1 MVFDR
6 VGNVYLVDTDQ
17 KANSR
22 VLKLSPDGK
31 KLAEWRVFA
40 YTAGVRNGPEG
51 IAVAHNGDFLVTDA
65 GAGRVL
71 ELTPDG
77 RIYGT
82 LGGPKQTFTDL
93 GHIAVDRDGN
103 VYVAQAEPNS
113 IQVFSAEGTL
123 VTTWHRDR
131 GSAAD
136 QWGGPESIAVLGGN
150 DLVVEDWH
158 NRRIEILSAQG
169 RTIQIFGRAG
179 RGPGE
184 FVDTAGLYVDSAGR
198 IYVADIAL
206 HRIQIFDRNGDLV
219 SSIANTQDHHLF
231 DVGPGGVAVDEFG
244 NFYSPDGLSI
254 VKYSLEGRLLAR
266 WR

>member
-1 MVFDR
+1 
-6 VGNVYLVDTDQ
+6 
-17 KANSR
+17 
-22 VLKLSPDGK
+22 
-31 KLAEWRVFA
+31 
-40 YTAGVRNGPEG
+40 
-51 IAVAHNGDFLVTDA
+51 LVTDA

-71 ELTPDG
+71 ELAPDG
-77 RIYGT
+77 RIDGA
-82 LGGPKQTFTDL
+82 LGGPNERFTDL

-103 VYVAQAEPNS
+103 IYVAQAAPNS
-113 IQVFSAEGTL
+113 IQVFSPQGKL

-158 NRRIEILSAQG
+158 NRRIEILSSEG
-169 RTIQIFGRAG
+169 ETIRIFGRAG

-206 HRIQIFDRNGDLV
+206 HRIQIFDRNGNLV
-219 SSIANTQDHHLF
+219 STIANTQAHHLF
-231 DVGPGGVAVDEFG
+231 DEGPGGVAVDEFG
-244 NFYSPDGLSI
+244 NLYSPDGLSI
-254 VKYSLEGRLLAR
+254 VKYSREGRLLAR